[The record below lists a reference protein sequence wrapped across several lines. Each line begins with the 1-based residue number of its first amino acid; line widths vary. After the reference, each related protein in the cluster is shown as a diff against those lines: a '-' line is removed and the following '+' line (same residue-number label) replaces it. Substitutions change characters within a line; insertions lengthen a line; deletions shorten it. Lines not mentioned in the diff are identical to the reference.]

1 MKFGNEKVQK
11 LFLGF
16 GHEHTRADRDRHVR
30 INFGIIQRGV
40 EGNFKIIPHQFWDS
54 LGTRYET
61 RSVMHYGSYAG
72 SFSKLFKNQ
81 LKSYQNQFLILSNQ
95 RRECV

>member
-1 MKFGNEKVQK
+1 MMTRSSSEIRKRKSLSFSFAECLFELLQK

-72 SFSKLFKNQ
+72 SFFKT
-81 LKSYQNQFLILSNQ
+81 F
-95 RRECV
+95 

>member
-1 MKFGNEKVQK
+1 MKFGNKTLQK
-11 LFLGF
+11 QFIGF

-30 INFGIIQRGV
+30 INLGIIQRGV
-40 EGNFKIIPHQFWDS
+40 EGNFKIIPHQHWDS

-81 LKSYQNQFLILSNQ
+81 LPQFLILSNQ
-95 RRECV
+95 R